1 MDGDTFGSG
10 WWISAL
16 IFLVLVLLSGLFSG
30 GEVAIFTLGR
40 SGWLRRRGESHR
52 YRRLQR
58 LLKNR
63 ERTLAALQL
72 GNLITALGAL
82 LFAADVMDRLWE
94 SGGMAAMWL
103 GIVLGAP
110 LVWVFG
116 EALPISVAARRPDT
130 FARRSTP
137 LLVVAI
143 WILAPLCVPF
153 TRLTAR
159 LLRLRLTPQQVN
171 QSIQE
176 EEEFKS
182 FLSASEVVGIL
193 EEEEREMIDGVFE
206 FAETTAE
213 EIMTPRTDVEG
224 YPVSIPQEEMLEAL
238 RLSPFSRSVVFED
251 TLDHIVG
258 VVAAKD
264 VLLNPDTPWMTFS
277 RPPLMV
283 SAGMELDELLT
294 QFKRTRSH
302 LAVVV
307 DEYGGTAG
315 IVTLHDLLEE
325 IVGEIPE
332 EEQELDTEMETI
344 EPGVY
349 LVAGRVEVSECN
361 DTLETSFPLDKA
373 RTIAGLM
380 FTQLGRVPEVGEEVL
395 LANASLRV
403 VELEE
408 NRIERLEIRPLNIEE
423 VAEARLLLASSVPL
437 SKGEGGADGP
447 AEVQGR

>member
-16 IFLVLVLLSGLFSG
+16 IFLALVLFSGLFSG
-30 GEVAIFTLGR
+30 GEVAIFALGR
-40 SGWLRRRGESHR
+40 TGRLRRRGEAPR
-52 YRRLQR
+52 YRRLRR
-58 LLKNR
+58 LLKNS
-63 ERTLAALQL
+63 ERTLTTLQL
-72 GNLITALGAL
+72 GNLIAGLGAL

-103 GIVLGAP
+103 GIVVGAP
-110 LVWVFG
+110 IVWVFG
-116 EALPISVAARRPDT
+116 EALPISLAARHPDT
-130 FARRSTP
+130 FARRATP
-137 LLVVAI
+137 FLVVAI
-143 WILAPLCVPF
+143 WVLAPLRLPF
-153 TRLTAR
+153 VRLTVR
-159 LLRLRLTPQQVN
+159 LLRLRLTPQEVDK
-171 QSIQE
+171 SIQE

-182 FLSASEVVGIL
+182 LLSASEVVGIL
-193 EEEEREMIDGVFE
+193 EQDEREMIDGVFE

-213 EIMTPRTDVEG
+213 EIMTPRTDIEG
-224 YPVSIPQEEMLEAL
+224 YPVSTPQEALLESL
-238 RLSPFSRSVVFED
+238 RQSPFSRVVVYED

-258 VVAAKD
+258 VLAAKD
-264 VLLNPDTPWMTFS
+264 ALLNPDTPWVKYS
-277 RPPLMV
+277 RPPLVV
-283 SAGMELDELLT
+283 SAAMELDELLT

-315 IVTLHDLLEE
+315 IVTLHDLVEE

-332 EEQELDTEMETI
+332 EEQELDTDIEPI

-361 DTLETSFPLDKA
+361 DTLETTFPLEKA
-373 RTIAGLM
+373 RTVAGLVFM
-380 FTQLGRVPEVGEEVL
+380 QLGQVPEVGEEVL

-408 NRIERLEIRPLNIEE
+408 NRIERLELRLLNPEE
-423 VAEARLLLASSVPL
+423 SAAARLVPAAPTASSGVTA
-437 SKGEGGADGP
+437 GTNNP
-447 AEVQGR
+447 AEGMDR